1 MGASIEWR
9 RKAVDNM
16 ADMNTKDSANI
27 AAVVLAAGASRR
39 LGSPKQLAML
49 GDETL
54 LERAV
59 RLAREAGC
67 SPVIVVLGAEHQ
79 KVLAHCR
86 LGDAVPV
93 IHDNWEEGMGSSIR
107 LGVDACES
115 AAGVV
120 VMTCD
125 QPAVTAEH
133 LQTLMRGLDVKA
145 SCYAGKRG
153 VPVFFPSRFFTELRA
168 LHGDAGARELLRS
181 AASVELEGGDL
192 DVDTPE
198 DLERARSFLGHH

>member
-1 MGASIEWR
+1 MDGAAR
-9 RKAVDNM
+9 
-16 ADMNTKDSANI
+16 I

-59 RLAREAGC
+59 RRAREAGC

-79 KVLAHCR
+79 RVLAGCR

-93 IHDNWEEGMGSSIR
+93 IHDKWEQGMGSSIR
-107 LGVDACES
+107 LGVRACEG

-125 QPAVTAEH
+125 QPAVTVEH
-133 LQTLMRGLDVKA
+133 LQALMRGSDAKA
-145 SCYAGKRG
+145 SSYAGRNG
-153 VPVFFPSRFFTELRA
+153 VPAFFPERYLGELRE
-168 LHGDAGARELLRS
+168 LSGDVGARELLRS
-181 AASVELEGGDL
+181 AEVVELEGGEL
-192 DVDTPE
+192 DVDTVE
-198 DLERARSFLGHH
+198 DLERARSLFGGR

>member
-1 MGASIEWR
+1 MEAS
-9 RKAVDNM
+9 AG
-16 ADMNTKDSANI
+16 I

-49 GDETL
+49 GDEAL

-67 SPVIVVLGAEHQ
+67 SPVIVVLGAEYER
-79 KVLAHCR
+79 VLADCR

-93 IHDNWEEGMGSSIR
+93 IHDKWEEGMGSSIR
-107 LGVDACES
+107 LGVRACEG

-125 QPAVTAEH
+125 QPAVTVEH
-133 LQTLMRGLDVKA
+133 LQLLMRGPEVKA
-145 SCYAGKRG
+145 SSYAGRKG
-153 VPVFFPSRFFTELRA
+153 VPAFFPKRYFDELMT
-168 LHGDAGARELLRS
+168 LSGDVGARDLLRP
-181 AASVELEGGDL
+181 AEAVELEGGEL
-192 DVDTPE
+192 DVDTAA
-198 DLERARSFLGHH
+198 DLERARSLFGGR

>member
-1 MGASIEWR
+1 MEGSLL
-9 RKAVDNM
+9 
-16 ADMNTKDSANI
+16 I

-39 LGSPKQLAML
+39 LGSPKQLATL

-67 SPVIVVLGAEHQ
+67 SPVIVVLGAEYER
-79 KVLAHCR
+79 VLANCR

-93 IHDNWEEGMGSSIR
+93 IHDKWEEGMGSSIR
-107 LGVDACES
+107 LGVRVCEA

-125 QPAVTAEH
+125 QPAVTVGH
-133 LQTLMRGLDVKA
+133 LQALMRGSEVKA
-145 SCYAGKRG
+145 SRYAGRKG
-153 VPVFFPSRFFTELRA
+153 VPAFFPERYFEELEA
-168 LHGDAGARELLRS
+168 LSGDVGARELLRS
-181 AASVELEGGDL
+181 AEAVELEGGEL
-192 DVDTPE
+192 DVDTVG
-198 DLERARSFLGHH
+198 DLERARRLFGRR